1 MTDLAVMTAIS
12 LGVAAIGWILS
23 LSWYRATRSD
33 ELDRDTIL
41 FFAKLWLGVGALGIL
56 LFFVFK
62 FK

>member
-1 MTDLAVMTAIS
+1 MADLAVMTAIS

-23 LSWYRATRSD
+23 LGWYRATRRD